1 MGTGTELVEK
11 LYSLNSSEKIK
22 GRSGPHRM
30 GIGFKKGWA
39 GLETLKDGG
48 SKDRTSEAKEI

>member
-11 LYSLNSSEKIK
+11 LYSLNRSEKIK

-39 GLETLKDGG
+39 GLETLKDGR
-48 SKDRTSEAKEI
+48 SKDRTSDG